1 MLHCYFIVLNLHKQS
16 IRNDFNSFS
25 FNVGILCI
33 FRFTGTC
40 KIERNCTSTLNISNL
55 ADGKAKVEI
64 CYTHY
69 GHTRDIQHTWLPK
82 GKRQELAA
90 KIQQGVPRE
99 KILDDIRDSV
109 TENNFFRY
117 HLLEKKDLL
126 NIERAFGL
134 KDFQR
139 HINDQDSVLAWITEW
154 EQSADTNPILFC
166 KFQDEMVEGYDLSK
180 EDFVLI
186 IQSPFQRHMLQ
197 KFGIKGICCDSAH
210 GTNAYDF
217 LLTTCLMV
225 DEYGE
230 GFPVAWCLS
239 NHEDFTTMCTFF
251 REVKEKCAGSI
262 TSKWFM
268 SDIAPQYYNA

>member
-1 MLHCYFIVLNLHKQS
+1 MLHRYFIVLNLHKQS

-40 KIERNCTSTLNISNL
+40 KIERNCTSTLNVSNL

-186 IQSPFQRHMLQ
+186 IQSPFQRHML
-197 KFGIKGICCDSAH
+197 
-210 GTNAYDF
+210 
-217 LLTTCLMV
+217 
-225 DEYGE
+225 
-230 GFPVAWCLS
+230 
-239 NHEDFTTMCTFF
+239 
-251 REVKEKCAGSI
+251 
-262 TSKWFM
+262 
-268 SDIAPQYYNA
+268 

>member
-1 MLHCYFIVLNLHKQS
+1 M
-16 IRNDFNSFS
+16 
-25 FNVGILCI
+25 
-33 FRFTGTC
+33 
-40 KIERNCTSTLNISNL
+40 
-55 ADGKAKVEI
+55 AAK
-64 CYTHY
+64 
-69 GHTRDIQHTWLPK
+69 R
-82 GKRQELAA
+82 KRQEFAA
-90 KIQQGVPRE
+90 KIQRGVLRE

-109 TENNFFRY
+109 TVNNFFRH

-154 EQSADTNPILFC
+154 EKSADTNPILFC

-197 KFGIKGICCDSAH
+197 KFGTKGICCVFVCTH

-217 LLTTCLMV
+217 LLTTCLVV

-230 GFPVAWCLS
+230 GFPAAWCLS
-239 NHEDFTTMCTFF
+239 DHEDFTTMCTFF
-251 REVKEKCAGSI
+251 REVKKNCAGSI

-268 SDIAPQYYNA
+268 SDIAPQYYNPWVGVMSGLTAPEAVMHVARG